1 MKRNIRHILFSSLAL
16 LAVSCSKDPD
26 VQIMEEL
33 DLPKCLTPVQ
43 VKHTVETVY
52 AEINLTTFP
61 DAQKYEID
69 VTAVPLETNEEPYEG
84 QWTYQATFTPEELPF
99 KFMGPDESECTYQ
112 IRALNESKEP
122 SDWVSGTFKTDVDP
136 TTKCATPGN
145 VKADALYNRV
155 RFSWDASSNVA
166 EYILELY
173 SKSIPQVGDPDPE
186 SLIEKIICKPTE
198 LPYKKEFSHAAK
210 YFFRVR
216 GVNPDA
222 DLKPSK
228 WVRSSFE
235 TSVFEWPASE
245 SAFDYNLTSS
255 REANL
260 YDEATMKGYGIE
272 KGKGTTA
279 VATVDQVTYGVG
291 MTYYG
296 DRFYM
301 GRCKSFDKD
310 SYAVE
315 FPLEKYVSISIN
327 KPGSLSFIPR
337 LAKTSPMPEIVLGLL
352 TKKKGVVDFRYVYQ
366 ETLTSGSTSKN
377 EENRLTIAIT
387 EDDLFGIDEPAT
399 LYLFCNVVDI
409 NVYPI
414 KWIPLNN

>member
-1 MKRNIRHILFSSLAL
+1 
-16 LAVSCSKDPD
+16 
-26 VQIMEEL
+26 
-33 DLPKCLTPVQ
+33 
-43 VKHTVETVY
+43 
-52 AEINLTTFP
+52 
-61 DAQKYEID
+61 
-69 VTAVPLETNEEPYEG
+69 
-84 QWTYQATFTPEELPF
+84 
-99 KFMGPDESECTYQ
+99 
-112 IRALNESKEP
+112 
-122 SDWVSGTFKTDVDP
+122 
-136 TTKCATPGN
+136 
-145 VKADALYNRV
+145 
-155 RFSWDASSNVA
+155 
-166 EYILELY
+166 
-173 SKSIPQVGDPDPE
+173 
-186 SLIEKIICKPTE
+186 
-198 LPYKKEFSHAAK
+198 
-210 YFFRVR
+210 
-216 GVNPDA
+216 
-222 DLKPSK
+222 
-228 WVRSSFE
+228 
-235 TSVFEWPASE
+235 
-245 SAFDYNLTSS
+245 
-255 REANL
+255 
-260 YDEATMKGYGIE
+260 
-272 KGKGTTA
+272 
-279 VATVDQVTYGVG
+279 
-291 MTYYG
+291 MTYYV